1 MKKTAP
7 LSKTQYGVY
16 VECVQHL
23 GEIYYNLPFLYVL
36 DGSMDE
42 AKLKA
47 AIEQAV
53 AAHPTLFT
61 RIALNAQGEPVQT
74 IDDSETFTLEVE
86 HITDIEAEKKG
97 LVAPFDIYNDRLF
110 RIRLMKDSQHF
121 YLFIDTHHTIS
132 DGASLKVLLSD
143 IDAAYGGQSLEPET
157 VTLADV
163 ACEEVEKRQ
172 TAAFEEAK
180 QWYAQTFDCS
190 DTFTQLIPDLEEPS
204 AEIGVVTRKLGASV
218 ATVEAFRE
226 QYGIFKNTLFSAV
239 YGFLLAKYNNEKE
252 ALFCTAYKGRQDKR
266 LARTVGMFVKTLPVW
281 MKFTDDTTTLDF
293 LKAGQEQISGCREH
307 DTYTFTDVMTD
318 LNLQM
323 WR

>member
-16 VECVQHL
+16 IECVQHL
-23 GEIYYNLPFLYVL
+23 GEVYYNLPFLYVL

-47 AIEQAV
+47 AIEKAV

-61 RIALNAQGEPVQT
+61 RIALNEQGEPVQT

-97 LVAPFDIYNDRLF
+97 LIAPFDIYNDRLF
-110 RIRLMKDSQHF
+110 RIRLMKDNQHF

-143 IDAAYGGQSLEPET
+143 IDAAYGGKSPEPET

-163 ACEEVEKRQ
+163 ASEEVEKRL
-172 TAAFEEAK
+172 TPAFEEAK

-190 DTFTQLIPDLEEPS
+190 DTFTQLIPDREEPS
-204 AEIGVVTRKLGASV
+204 SEIGVVSKKLSASV
-218 ATVEAFRE
+218 ETVEAFRE
-226 QYGIFKNTLFSAV
+226 KNGIFKNTLFSAV
-239 YGFLLAKYNNEKE
+239 
-252 ALFCTAYKGRQDKR
+252 TASCWRS
-266 LARTVGMFVKTLPVW
+266 
-281 MKFTDDTTTLDF
+281 TTTSRRHCS
-293 LKAGQEQISGCREH
+293 AP
-307 DTYTFTDVMTD
+307 FTKDVRTSD
-318 LNLQM
+318 SHAPSACS
-323 WR
+323 